1 MTSEIIIMNTDV
13 IALAADSTITIN
25 DKKTYNGVNKIF
37 MLSNDPPMGIMV
49 FGLGKF
55 ENISIETLIKEYSKK
70 TDFKK
75 LKNIINIK
83 NDFLRYLTE
92 VTQATNINIFL
103 DSHLKNFKQMI
114 NQQRN
119 SCNELEFYQ
128 FIETFS
134 NVEIFEFLKDIFE
147 TEKYNEKFKEIIKEY
162 DESKINLNRGWDTN
176 SLIFYNFF
184 YLFFL

>member
-1 MTSEIIIMNTDV
+1 
-13 IALAADSTITIN
+13 
-25 DKKTYNGVNKIF
+25 
-37 MLSNDPPMGIMV
+37 MGIMV

-134 NVEIFEFLKDIFE
+134 NVEIFEFLKDILKLKN
-147 TEKYNEKFKEIIKEY
+147 TMK
-162 DESKINLNRGWDTN
+162 
-176 SLIFYNFF
+176 SLKR
-184 YLFFL
+184 

>member
-83 NDFLRYLTE
+83 NDFFKVSNRS
-92 VTQATNINIFL
+92 NSSNKHK
-103 DSHLKNFKQMI
+103 HLSRF
-114 NQQRN
+114 
-119 SCNELEFYQ
+119 
-128 FIETFS
+128 TF
-134 NVEIFEFLKDIFE
+134 
-147 TEKYNEKFKEIIKEY
+147 EKF
-162 DESKINLNRGWDTN
+162 
-176 SLIFYNFF
+176 
-184 YLFFL
+184 

>member
-1 MTSEIIIMNTDV
+1 MGEII
-13 IALAADSTITIN
+13 
-25 DKKTYNGVNKIF
+25 VN
-37 MLSNDPPMGIMV
+37 S
-49 FGLGKF
+49 
-55 ENISIETLIKEYSKK
+55 ISIN
-70 TDFKK
+70 
-75 LKNIINIK
+75 KNIINIK
-83 NDFLRYLTE
+83 NDFLKYLTE

-134 NVEIFEFLKDIFE
+134 NAEIFEFLKDIFE

-162 DESKINLNRGWDTN
+162 DESKINLNNLKKCFCSYIFNISTGI
-176 SLIFYNFF
+176 LIAGFNKEDMFP
-184 YLFFL
+184 LI

>member
-75 LKNIINIK
+75 LKYIIKRFFKVSNRSNSSNK
-83 NDFLRYLTE
+83 HK
-92 VTQATNINIFL
+92 
-103 DSHLKNFKQMI
+103 HLSRF
-114 NQQRN
+114 
-119 SCNELEFYQ
+119 
-128 FIETFS
+128 TF
-134 NVEIFEFLKDIFE
+134 
-147 TEKYNEKFKEIIKEY
+147 EKF
-162 DESKINLNRGWDTN
+162 
-176 SLIFYNFF
+176 
-184 YLFFL
+184 